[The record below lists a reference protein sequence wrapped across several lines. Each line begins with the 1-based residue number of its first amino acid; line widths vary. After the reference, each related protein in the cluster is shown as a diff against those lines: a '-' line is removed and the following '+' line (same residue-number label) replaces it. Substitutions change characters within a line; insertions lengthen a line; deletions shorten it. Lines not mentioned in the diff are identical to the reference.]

1 MEIFEP
7 LQEDTIL
14 KEYIDLELAGLITGI
29 AGSAIVLVN
38 FALFLIQTADMKD
51 SFKVDSK
58 LSKRINGILNTTEW
72 KVHIVK
78 EKQPNAFAINGP
90 HVFVTTGL
98 IKLATEN
105 ELTAILLHEVYHTK
119 FNHSYKQLAYKYP
132 LFYLCVFV
140 AVTIGMA
147 LNTSLFL
154 AFLIFRLIN
163 LISDIPYKIIIGRM
177 HENKADNYAIQLGYG
192 KDLVSILKKLEKI
205 YIASMKDCT
214 GACKVINAMDEAL
227 DEHPPLKKRIEIVL
241 KKTDEL
247 QSVLATKN
255 IKSVVKFI
263 IGTPRENGQTPK

>member
-7 LQEDTIL
+7 LQEDVIL
-14 KEYIDLELAGLITGI
+14 KEEIDLELAGLITGI
-29 AGSAIVLVN
+29 AGSVMVLFN
-38 FALFLIQTADMKD
+38 FALFLIQSASMKD
-51 SFKVDSK
+51 AFKVDTK
-58 LSKRINGILNTTEW
+58 LSKRINDILNTTEW
-72 KVHIVK
+72 KVHVVK

-132 LFYLCVFV
+132 LFYLCIFV
-140 AVTIGMA
+140 AMPAAMA
-147 LNTSLFL
+147 HSSLFIAL
-154 AFLIFRLIN
+154 VIFRIAS

-177 HENKADNYAIQLGYG
+177 HENKADNYAIQFGYG
-192 KDLVSILKKLEKI
+192 KELVSILKKLGKI
-205 YIASMKDCT
+205 YLASMKECT
-214 GACKVINAMDEAL
+214 GVCKAINAMDEAI

-241 KKTDEL
+241 RKTDEL
-247 QSVLATKN
+247 QSVATTKSV
-255 IKSVVKFI
+255 KSVVKFI